1 MASPGTQARRDRT
14 AIGKLILTASLPLR
28 PSPFGATL
36 ARSTAT
42 FTTRE
47 NRALSP
53 SCRLRG
59 ERHSQQCFKNC
70 CQQAR
75 SDGRAHRGRVAAAA
89 CPGAPLRPCAGQ
101 GPRRNGKVAANE
113 AKARERGCG
122 RRIFPA
128 SVLPE
133 KGPKMEPRKTAR
145 AAPLCGVMPLH
156 RLDSLAR
163 DVWRAREWRER
174 ARKARCRRQVR
185 FRALHRVSI
194 AGADR

>member
-59 ERHSQQCFKNC
+59 ERHSQQFSKI
-70 CQQAR
+70 AV
-75 SDGRAHRGRVAAAA
+75 SKEEATVGPTAAASQPLLGQA
-89 CPGAPLRPCAGQ
+89 LLSDLVPGKDRAGTEKSRQMKQRPASGAVD
-101 GPRRNGKVAANE
+101 GAN
-113 AKARERGCG
+113 
-122 RRIFPA
+122 FPA

-194 AGADR
+194 AGAVR